1 MQTLA
6 LIWLQFHAAQE
17 RVKET
22 FAQSPP
28 AEEELRPNSSPAVA
42 QPDAEIGGKE
52 ADPISPEAIG
62 KERR

>member
-28 AEEELRPNSSPAVA
+28 AGEESQSNSSPAVA
-42 QPDAEIGGKE
+42 QPDGQVGGKE
-52 ADPISPEAIG
+52 VDPISPEATG
-62 KERR
+62 KQ